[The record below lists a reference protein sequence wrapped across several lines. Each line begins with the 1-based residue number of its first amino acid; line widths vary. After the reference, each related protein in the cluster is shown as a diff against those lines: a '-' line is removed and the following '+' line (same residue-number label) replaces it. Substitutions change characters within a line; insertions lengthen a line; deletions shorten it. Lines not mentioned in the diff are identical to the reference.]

1 MPTWIGPFKPLV
13 ATLLLPPASLLL
25 LVLAGVLV
33 MRFSTRWGKALCA
46 IGALLLWAL
55 SCNATAYGLGQL
67 LLRSY
72 PPISIQAL
80 KQTQAIVVL
89 GGGVQLYAPEYE
101 QATLSDAAYQRLV
114 YGRYL
119 KTLHDLPLVF
129 SGGKGWAAPSGQ
141 VQSEAQV
148 AANVLQRDFGLRFF
162 LADEASRDTR
172 ENALRSYAI
181 LSAKGIRRIALV
193 THDWH
198 MQRSLEQF
206 EAAGFEVIPAPMGYT
221 QPPMRWDT
229 DYLPSANGLRA
240 SNRVLH
246 EWLGRLHY

>member
-1 MPTWIGPFKPLV
+1 MLTWIGPLKPLIS
-13 ATLLLPPASLLL
+13 ALLLPPASLLL
-25 LVLAGVLV
+25 LILAGVLLL
-33 MRFSTRWGKALCA
+33 RFSKRWGKALCVL
-46 IGALLLWAL
+46 GAVLLWVL
-55 SCNATAYGLGQL
+55 SCSATAYALNQL

-72 PPISIQAL
+72 PVVTADQL

-89 GGGVQLYAPEYE
+89 GGGVELYAPEYG
-101 QATLSDAAYQRLV
+101 QTTLSTAAYQRLV

-119 KTLHDLPLVF
+119 KTLHDLPLVY

-148 AANVLQRDFGLRFF
+148 ASYVLQRDFGLTFF
-162 LADEASRDTR
+162 LADEPSRDTR
-172 ENALRSYAI
+172 ENALHSYAL
-181 LSAKGIRRIALV
+181 LSAKGIKRIALV

-198 MQRSLEQF
+198 MQRSVMQF
-206 EAAGFEVIPAPMGYT
+206 EAAGFEVLPAPMGYT

-240 SNRVLH
+240 SKRVLH